1 LSVGFSLYSFKTP
14 LTFWSFRSSKT
25 SHALLCVRFNKTF
38 SHKTASWE
46 TSHDTTELLKKPEIS
61 ASNSHFSNEFLCES
75 HFCISGKLLR
85 LLFYISNLC
94 LLLAYHDENHS
105 EFGLQEKKQ
114 IKIKVFKRKKI
125 LYVTYHFLSFLT
137 RHLGCIES
145 HTTLTHK
152 IDLNSSWTTGFLFFF
167 SFLFLFFFFS
177 ATFLPFGEQK
187 VKLLTYFKTTPVL
200 K

>member
-1 LSVGFSLYSFKTP
+1 M
-14 LTFWSFRSSKT
+14 KT
-25 SHALLCVRFNKTF
+25 SEDQRRPAKQCDARAS
-38 SHKTASWE
+38 SHCLWGSPYILSKHHSPSEAFAPAKHHMPSYVSVSIKHSLTRQ
-46 TSHDTTELLKKPEIS
+46 LPEK
-61 ASNSHFSNEFLCES
+61 HHMTQPS